1 MKKIIFIASLL
12 GLFFSCENPFPD
24 FKRLGDGNYMK
35 LLSFEEEVVQ
45 NAKNFASADI
55 IVLNKDKVV
64 YRNYKQNI
72 IGKEDPFGNL
82 LTYLNEGDSA
92 VFMVTPTFFKS
103 QFPGLSVLPVEGK
116 YLRVFIKVH
125 HFYDEMLTGIDE
137 EMKEHIILEKYLKEN
152 KVTSKQKK
160 GGIYVIPQQKGE
172 GKPIVSGSETR
183 IKYKATF
190 TNYLQFDDLKQSFK
204 LTYGTPDQVIKGL
217 EIALKGMRK
226 GEKAKIIIPSQL
238 AFGEEGS
245 STGIV
250 PPYTTVI
257 YDLEII
263 NVK

>member
-12 GLFFSCENPFPD
+12 GLFFSCENPFPG
-24 FKRLGDGNYMK
+24 FKHLGDGNYMK
-35 LLSFEEEVVQ
+35 LLSFEEEAVQ
-45 NAKNFASADI
+45 HTKNFASIDI
-55 IVLNKDKVV
+55 TVLNNDKVV

-72 IGKEDPFGNL
+72 IGIEDPFGNL
-82 LTYLNEGDSA
+82 LMHLNEGDSA

-103 QFPGLSVLPVEGK
+103 QFPGLSVMPVEEK
-116 YLRVFIKVH
+116 HLKVLIKAH
-125 HFYDEMLTGIDE
+125 HFYTEMLADIDE

-152 KVTSKQKK
+152 RVTSDQKK

-172 GKPIVSGSETR
+172 GIPIVSGSETL

-190 TNYLQFDDLKQSFK
+190 TNYLQFDDLKKSFK

-226 GEKAKIIIPSQL
+226 GEKAKIIIPSQF

-250 PPYTTVI
+250 PPFTTVI